1 MAVVDSPKL
10 RRIRVVYEIEI
21 ELDAPSR
28 GEPGKNPTQQIPVI

>member
-28 GEPGKNPTQQIPVI
+28 GAV

>member
-28 GEPGKNPTQQIPVI
+28 GGVLMSPYT